1 MASRAATQTIFDE
14 ISQQIYDT
22 FRGLIDQLTAR
33 MEQLLGEVRKMK
45 EEFEQKLKSQKE
57 SLNKLEDIRI
67 QIEQLS
73 VSQAQDSNLIQS
85 SLAPVQK
92 QIKDLKTKLVQLP
105 KLKFECTIPQLR
117 NLGAITLDGIV
128 AIDYSSKIRAICAFG
143 EQGKFNG
150 GFEYLKNLHIDGED
164 IYVADTS
171 RVQVFRTNNWSYK
184 RTIALDQY
192 FNPKAVATSGYYGYI
207 LGYTQS
213 EYMICTFSKRDSA
226 TGRGKNIPFQFYTE
240 RTPYSKKDF
249 PIDLKIFEDEI
260 FVTHGNFKT
269 IHIYDLSL
277 HYRRDIQLVYAPKCI
292 QFMENRLYV
301 LDQRKSLH
309 YYTIDG
315 KLIGSHQI
323 IAKDS
328 KYYHEVNSFCFDPSG
343 NAILVSSN
351 DSRITV
357 VNQNGE
363 KIYAI
368 GQGTGYSED
377 ISECNSVAVYEDKLI
392 VTCPKWNC
400 VKII

>member
-1 MASRAATQTIFDE
+1 MASRAGTQTIFDE
-14 ISQQIYDT
+14 ISQQITDT

-33 MEQLLGEVRKMK
+33 MEQLLGEVRKKK

-73 VSQAQDSNLIQS
+73 ASQAQDSNLIQP
-85 SLAPVQK
+85 SLTPVQK
-92 QIKDLKTKLVQLP
+92 QIQDLKSELVQLP
-105 KLKFECTIPQLR
+105 KLKFECAIPSQFR
-117 NLGAITLDGIV
+117 NLGAITLDGV
-128 AIDYSSKIRAICAFG
+128 RAIDYSSKIMASCVFG
-143 EQGKFNG
+143 EQGTFDG
-150 GFEYLKNLHIDGED
+150 GFQYLINLHIDGEEL
-164 IYVADTS
+164 YVVDTS
-171 RVQVFRTNNWSYK
+171 RVQVFNTINWRYK
-184 RTIALDQY
+184 WSIALDQY
-192 FNPKAVATSGYYGYI
+192 FKPKAVAMTGYHGYI
-207 LGYTQS
+207 LGNTQS
-213 EYMICTFSKRDSA
+213 EYMIHTFSKRGYA
-226 TGRGKNIPFQFYTE
+226 VKGRGKSIPFKFYTGS
-240 RTPYSKKDF
+240 PDD
-249 PIDLKIFEDEI
+249 PVDLKIYEGEI
-260 FVTHGNFKT
+260 FVINCNFKT

-277 HYRRDIQLVYAPKCI
+277 HYRRNIELVYPPKCI

-301 LDQRKSLH
+301 LDQQDSLH

-315 KLIGSHQI
+315 KPVGSSHQI

-328 KYYHEVNSFCFDPSG
+328 TYYHGIISFCFDPSG

-351 DSRITV
+351 DNRMTV

-368 GQGTGYSED
+368 GKGTEYSED
-377 ISECNSVAVYEDKLI
+377 ISECNSVAVYQDKLI